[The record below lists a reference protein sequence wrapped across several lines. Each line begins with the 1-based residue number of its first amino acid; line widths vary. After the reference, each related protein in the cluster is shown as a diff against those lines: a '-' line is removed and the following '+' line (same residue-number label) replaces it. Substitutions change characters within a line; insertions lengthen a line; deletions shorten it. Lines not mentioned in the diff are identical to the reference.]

1 MEPKSTDKFLAN
13 GSTTSAENEA
23 STTRDVTDIIGEY
36 GPWQRLIFILTCLR
50 GTPTAFYNL
59 STPFFAPKQDVWCAQ
74 PSFSNWSVAEW
85 RNSAIP
91 LEYHEG
97 ELVPSRCNMYEV
109 LLVNDEPV
117 INKNKTVPCSA
128 WEYDNSFYTNTLTRE
143 YDLVCGRD
151 WLISYTQFNYMAG
164 MMCGVFIFGHLA
176 DRFGRRIIL
185 NISVTLMLIASVI
198 AAFSPTFTFFS
209 VARFFLALGV
219 GGTQNT
225 SFCLLMEVLGPI
237 YRTRPTFAF
246 SFGWAFG
253 LLLLPGMTY
262 LIRDWVYQQLASAA
276 VSSILL
282 SYWIFMPES
291 PRWLM
296 TQGKYEKAEKIM
308 IKAAKRNNLEINNMP
323 LMMKQ
328 LKERIERD
336 ERKKNPSVI
345 DLFKTA
351 NLRKNTIFVYISYF
365 SVAFVFYGLSLGQ
378 TNLGGNP
385 FLNFFIGS
393 AVELPAYVLCIIFIR
408 YLRRKPSFLIFD
420 IIGGLACFFMIPS
433 DYTWIRLT
441 AAMLGKL
448 CISGAFII
456 LAIHASEIFPT
467 VVRTV
472 GSGTS
477 LMMGRIGAMVA
488 PFIKELGN
496 ATHPAVPAIV
506 YGSLSFVAAVL
517 IALLPETYNQVLPDT
532 ICEAEELGTGL
543 DEIQKITSISDLHK
557 EKGDVKMRMLQNGK
571 EIKDPEV

>member
-1 MEPKSTDKFLAN
+1 
-13 GSTTSAENEA
+13 
-23 STTRDVTDIIGEY
+23 
-36 GPWQRLIFILTCLR
+36 
-50 GTPTAFYNL
+50 
-59 STPFFAPKQDVWCAQ
+59 
-74 PSFSNWSVAEW
+74 
-85 RNSAIP
+85 
-91 LEYHEG
+91 
-97 ELVPSRCNMYEV
+97 
-109 LLVNDEPV
+109 
-117 INKNKTVPCSA
+117 
-128 WEYDNSFYTNTLTRE
+128 
-143 YDLVCGRD
+143 
-151 WLISYTQFNYMAG
+151 MAG

-176 DRFGRRIIL
+176 DRFGRQIIL
-185 NISVTLMLIASVI
+185 NLSVTLMLIASVI

-219 GGTQNT
+219 AGTQNT

-237 YRTRPTFAF
+237 YRTRVTFAF

-262 LIRDWVYQQLASAA
+262 LIRDWVYQQLASAV
-276 VSSILL
+276 VSTILL
-282 SYWIFMPES
+282 SYWCFMPES

-308 IKAAKRNNLEINNMP
+308 ITAAKRNKLEIHNMP
-323 LMMKQ
+323 VMMKQ
-328 LKERIERD
+328 LKERIEKE

-378 TNLGGNP
+378 TQLGGNP

-393 AVELPAYVLCIIFIR
+393 AVELPAYFLCMIFIR
-408 YLRRKPSFLIFD
+408 YLHRKPSFLIFD
-420 IIGGLACFFMIPS
+420 VIGGLACFFMVPS
-433 DYTWIRLT
+433 EYTWLRLT

-456 LAIHASEIFPT
+456 LAIHAAEIFPT

-477 LMMGRIGAMVA
+477 LMWGRIGAMTA

-496 ATHPAVPAIV
+496 ATHPAVPAVV
-506 YGSLSFVAAVL
+506 YGSLSIVAALL
-517 IALLPETYNQVLPDT
+517 IALLPETYNQYLPDT
-532 ICEAEELGTGL
+532 IGEAEELGTGL
-543 DEIQKITSISDLHK
+543 DEIQKIASNSDFSK
-557 EKGDVKMRMLQNGK
+557 EKNDVKMSMLQNGI
-571 EIKDPEV
+571 EVKDCDV

>member
-532 ICEAEELGTGL
+532 ICEAEELGT
-543 DEIQKITSISDLHK
+543 

>member
-1 MEPKSTDKFLAN
+1 MEPKASDKFLSN
-13 GSTTSAENEA
+13 GPSSTEPEA

-36 GPWQRLIFILTCLR
+36 GPWQRLIFFLTCLR

-74 PSFSNWSVAEW
+74 PSFLNWTETKW

-91 LEYHEG
+91 LEYQDG
-97 ELVPSRCNMYEV
+97 ELVPSRCFMYEV
-109 LLVNDEPV
+109 LMSDDEPI
-117 INKNKTVPCSA
+117 INRNKTVPCSA
-128 WEYDNSFYTNTLTRE
+128 WEYDSSFYTNTLTKQ
-143 YDLVCGRD
+143 YDLVCSRD
-151 WLISYTQFNYMAG
+151 WLISFTQFNYMAG

-176 DRFGRRIIL
+176 DRFGRQIIL
-185 NISVTLMLIASVI
+185 NISVTLMLISSVI
-198 AAFSPTFTFFS
+198 AAFSPTYTFFS
-209 VARFFLALGV
+209 IARFCIALGA

-237 YRTRPTFAF
+237 YRTRVTFAF

-262 LIRDWVYQQLASAA
+262 LIRDWVYQQLASAL
-276 VSSILL
+276 VTSILL
-282 SYWIFMPES
+282 VYWCFMPES

-308 IKAAKRNNLEINNMP
+308 IKAAKRNNLQINNMP
-323 LMMKQ
+323 LMMKE

-378 TNLGGNP
+378 TTLDGNP

-393 AVELPAYVLCIIFIR
+393 AVELPAYFLCMIFIR

-420 IIGGLACFFMIPS
+420 IIGGITCFFMMPS
-433 DYTWIRLT
+433 EYTWIRIT

-456 LAIHASEIFPT
+456 LAIHAAEVFPT

-477 LMMGRIGAMVA
+477 LMMGRIGAMTA

-506 YGSLSFVAAVL
+506 YGSLAIVSAL
-517 IALLPETYNQVLPDT
+517 MIALLPETYNQVLPDT
-532 ICEAEELGTGL
+532 ICEAEELGTGF
-543 DEIQKITSISDLHK
+543 DEIKKVTSNSDFSM
-557 EKGDVKMRMLQNGK
+557 EKNDVKMNMLQNGI
-571 EIKDPEV
+571 ETKDPEV

>member
-1 MEPKSTDKFLAN
+1 MEPKASDKFLAN
-13 GSTTSAENEA
+13 GSTASAENES

-74 PSFSNWSVAEW
+74 PPFSNFSVAEW

-91 LEYHEG
+91 LEFHEG
-97 ELVPSRCNMYEV
+97 ELAPSRCNMYEV
-109 LLVNDEPV
+109 LLVNDEAV

-143 YDLVCGRD
+143 
-151 WLISYTQFNYMAG
+151 
-164 MMCGVFIFGHLA
+164 
-176 DRFGRRIIL
+176 II
-185 NISVTLMLIASVI
+185 IAV
-198 AAFSPTFTFFS
+198 
-209 VARFFLALGV
+209 
-219 GGTQNT
+219 
-225 SFCLLMEVLGPI
+225 MEVLGPI

-308 IKAAKRNNLEINNMP
+308 IKAAKRNHLEINNMP
-323 LMMKQ
+323 VMMKQ

-336 ERKKNPSVI
+336 ERKKNHSVI

-378 TNLGGNP
+378 TNLGEYP
-385 FLNFFIGS
+385 WVRI
-393 AVELPAYVLCIIFIR
+393 
-408 YLRRKPSFLIFD
+408 
-420 IIGGLACFFMIPS
+420 
-433 DYTWIRLT
+433 T

-467 VVRTV
+467 VLRTV

-488 PFIKELGN
+488 PFVKELGN

-506 YGSLSFVAAVL
+506 YGSLSIVAALL
-517 IALLPETYNQVLPDT
+517 IALLPETYNQNLPDT
-532 ICEAEELGTGL
+532 ICEAEELGSGL
-543 DEIQKITSISDLHK
+543 DEIQKVTSISDLHK
-557 EKGDVKMRMLQNGK
+557 EKGEVKMKMLQNGK
-571 EIKDPEV
+571 ELKDPEV

>member
-1 MEPKSTDKFLAN
+1 MESKASDKFLAN
-13 GSTTSAENEA
+13 GPTSTQNEA
-23 STTRDVTDIIGEY
+23 TTSTTRDVTDIIGKY

-59 STPFFAPKQDVWCAQ
+59 STPFFSPKQDVWCAQ
-74 PSFSNWSVAEW
+74 PKGLNWTESQW

-91 LEYHEG
+91 LEYSDG
-97 ELVPSRCNMYEV
+97 LYTPSRCSMFETV
-109 LLVNDEPV
+109 V
-117 INKNKTVPCSA
+117 IDGDAIINRNKTVPCSA
-128 WEYDNSFYTNTLTRE
+128 WEFDSSFYTNTLTQE
-143 YDLVCGRD
+143 YNLVCGRD
-151 WLISYTQFNYMAG
+151 WLISFTQFNYMAG

-176 DRFGRRIIL
+176 DRYGRQIIL
-185 NISVTLMLIASVI
+185 NLSVTLMLVASI
-198 AAFSPTFTFFS
+198 ITAFAPTYTFFS
-209 VARFFLALGV
+209 IARFFLALGV
-219 GGTQNT
+219 AGTQNT
-225 SFCLLMEVLGPI
+225 SFCLLMEVLGPV
-237 YRTRPTFAF
+237 YRTRVTFAF

-253 LLLLPGMTY
+253 LLLLPGMAY

-282 SYWIFMPES
+282 SYWCFMPES

-296 TQGKYEKAEKIM
+296 TQGKYERAEKIM
-308 IKAAKRNNLEINNMP
+308 ITAAKTNKLEVHNMP
-323 LMMKQ
+323 GAMKQ
-328 LKERIERD
+328 LKERIERE

-345 DLFKTA
+345 DLFKTS

-393 AVELPAYVLCIIFIR
+393 AVELPAYFLCMIFIR

-420 IIGGLACFFMIPS
+420 VIGGIACFFMVPS
-433 DYTWIRLT
+433 
-441 AAMLGKL
+441 
-448 CISGAFII
+448 
-456 LAIHASEIFPT
+456 AIHAAEIFPT

-477 LMMGRIGAMVA
+477 LMMGRIGAMTA

-506 YGSLSFVAAVL
+506 YGSLSIVAALL
-517 IALLPETYNQVLPDT
+517 IALLPETYNQYLPDT
-532 ICEAEELGTGL
+532 ICEAEQLGNGFIESAPEVIEDGEELSKDGN
-543 DEIQKITSISDLHK
+543 
-557 EKGDVKMRMLQNGK
+557 DVKMSMLKSN
-571 EIKDPEV
+571 EDV